1 MKSMRRAI
9 SSRNAEKRLMYK
21 VTITDEAS
29 EKAHVKLRTP
39 NRKVLWEEQRILKST
54 GLLV

>member
-1 MKSMRRAI
+1 
-9 SSRNAEKRLMYK
+9 MYK

-39 NRKVLWEEQRILKST
+39 NRKVLWDEAMKNREYSSLLACLYREFKS
-54 GLLV
+54 G